1 MNKTPNQSKIII
13 NPSIGIPRETIEAVG
28 GTLLQQPESSSWNIV
43 LDPISVDSVRAA
55 GGTVHELPHVEPVVM
70 VPGDIDARFEAMAG
84 ETLIRDGEHLP
95 RLSADRTLRAANLLV
110 EPLRETY
117 RAYLEDGTP
126 AGDRSEA
133 LVSFQ
138 RRLDPLPYLNRE
150 YYLALVAYAVHTE
163 MKFRANPAYILAPDH
178 EFELLIDAAD
188 YETDEDLLEAGVREN
203 IERLVAIADT
213 AAAYAVS
220 DSQSA
225 KLDAGR
231 AAKAS

>member
-1 MNKTPNQSKIII
+1 MACPVRGRHLSAHIEGMNKTTPVI
-13 NPSIGIPRETIEAVG
+13 NF
-28 GTLLQQPESSSWNIV
+28 QPSSSIDNA
-43 LDPISVDSVRAA
+43 VRVT
-55 GGTVHELPHVEPVVM
+55 GGTVHELPDPKPAIV
-70 VPGDIDARFEAMAG
+70 VPGIIDARFEAMAG

-117 RAYLEDGTP
+117 PAYIEDGTP
-126 AGDRSEA
+126 AGDRAEA
-133 LVSFQ
+133 LVSFH
-138 RRLDPLPYLNRE
+138 RRLDPLPYLSRE

-178 EFELLIDAAD
+178 DFELLIDTAD
-188 YETDEDLLEAGVREN
+188 FETDEDLLDAGVREN
-203 IERLVAIADT
+203 IERLAAIADT

-225 KLDAGR
+225 KLDATREAR
-231 AAKAS
+231 AA